1 MTMAG
6 FSQLERVLWFL
17 NLGLLPVLAFHLWR
31 QGLHRTYR
39 FFWLLL
45 IVDLTQGIVL
55 LPIPSHSTA
64 YGVTYVLFE
73 SLKLVLY
80 FLVSMELCSN
90 TLARYPGIA
99 TVGRLF
105 IQVAGVL
112 AIGIAGAVAA
122 ATGGGPSGPSPVLIL
137 FLTLVRSVM
146 ITLALLLVL
155 NTLFLAWFPVRLS
168 RNVVRFLTGYVVYFS
183 ARALVMAGVTML
195 DPAFTRSLSAVAMV
209 ALAACMIFWLVTLR
223 ASGEIVESVSGIT
236 WEPGLD
242 SRLVAQLDHLNSSLA
257 RAVRK

>member
-1 MTMAG
+1 MAG

-17 NLGLLPVLAFHLWR
+17 NLGLLPVLAFHLWK

-45 IVDLTQGIVL
+45 LLDLIEGVVL
-55 LPIPSHSTA
+55 LPIPSNSTA
-64 YGVTYVLFE
+64 YGITYVVFE
-73 SLKLVLY
+73 SLKLVLF
-80 FLVSMELCSN
+80 FLVSLELCSN

-112 AIGIAGAVAA
+112 AIGIAGGIAA
-122 ATGGGPSGPSPVLIL
+122 AMGDTGGPYPVLTM
-137 FLTLVRSVM
+137 FFTLVRSVM
-146 ITLALLLVL
+146 ITLAVLLML

-168 RNVVRFLTGYVVYFS
+168 RNVARFLAGYVVYFS
-183 ARALVMAGVTML
+183 ARALVMAGLTML
-195 DPAFTRSLSAVAMV
+195 DPAFTRSLSAAAMI
-209 ALAACMIFWLVTLR
+209 ALAACMIFWLFTLR
-223 ASGEIVESVSGIT
+223 ASGETAESVSGIT

-242 SRLVAQLDHLNSSLA
+242 ARLVAQLDNLNSSLA